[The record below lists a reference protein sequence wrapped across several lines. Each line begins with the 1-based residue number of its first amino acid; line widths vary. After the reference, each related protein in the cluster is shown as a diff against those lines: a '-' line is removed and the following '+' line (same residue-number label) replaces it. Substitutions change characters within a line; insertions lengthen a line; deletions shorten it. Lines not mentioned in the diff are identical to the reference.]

1 MIPDAKSAIISI
13 HRAGTGR
20 SEDVLWLSSHLG
32 LKGAV
37 VTWENAPPEIDR
49 WHAAPDDIA
58 DTVFSVSPQ

>member
-20 SEDVLWLSSHLG
+20 SEDVLWMSSHLG

-37 VTWENAPPEIDR
+37 VTWDNAPPKIDCMD
-49 WHAAPDDIA
+49 AAPDGIA
-58 DTVFSVSPQ
+58 DALFSVSPQ

>member
-20 SEDVLWLSSHLG
+20 SEDVLWMSNHLDPV
-32 LKGAV
+32 GAV
-37 VTWENAPPEIDR
+37 VTWENAQPEIDR
-49 WHAAPDDIA
+49 WHAAPDDIV